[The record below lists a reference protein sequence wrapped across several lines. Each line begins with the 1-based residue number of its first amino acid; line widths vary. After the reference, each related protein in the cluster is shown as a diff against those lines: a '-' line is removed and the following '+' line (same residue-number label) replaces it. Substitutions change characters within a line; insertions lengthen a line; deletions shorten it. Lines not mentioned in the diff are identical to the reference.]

1 MHRKYII
8 EKIVNDILKAL
19 GFDDIYFSVAELI
32 EIQKS
37 NDPFTISELKNILE
51 DELERPIDE
60 MNTDVIDYILTQ
72 I

>member
-60 MNTDVIDYILTQ
+60 MNTDVIDYLLTQ

>member
-1 MHRKYII
+1 MLRKYII